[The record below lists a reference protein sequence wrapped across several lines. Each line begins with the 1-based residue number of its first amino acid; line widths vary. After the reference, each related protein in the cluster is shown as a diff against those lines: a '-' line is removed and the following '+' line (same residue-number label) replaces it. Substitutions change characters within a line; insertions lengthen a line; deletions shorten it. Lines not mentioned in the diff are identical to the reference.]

1 MPNAETPRR
10 NPRPAGP
17 DLSAIAFAKDV
28 MPGPLIIGLIS
39 EVEEVRPKVEPATPK
54 KDVRNTVLM
63 PPMALN
69 CCFNKRKPF
78 YLECPTLFVATSSL
92 SW

>member
-1 MPNAETPRR
+1 MPNAPTPAK
-10 NPRPAGP
+10 NPRAAGP
-17 DLSAIAFAKDV
+17 DLSSAHFAKAV
-28 MPGPLIIGLIS
+28 MPGPLITGFTS
-39 EVEEVRPKVEPATPK
+39 YVEEVRPKVDPATPK
-54 KDVRNTVLM
+54 KVVRNTVLM

-78 YLECPTLFVATSSL
+78 CLVWPTLFVATSSL